1 MKFLYTTNPDKY
13 CHDYG
18 EGVHG
23 RPVHTSKI
31 KEMLA
36 KGWVRNANE
45 LSKESNSKE
54 KAKEAPKEKVIL
66 LTCNEVAKSL
76 GVSILDEQGNKRHY
90 KLIDSAIKE
99 AQANEHNED

>member
-1 MKFLYTTNPDKY
+1 MKFLYTSNPDKF

-36 KGWVRNANE
+36 KGWVRNAKQ

-54 KAKEAPKEKVIL
+54 KAKEAPKEKVV
-66 LTCNEVAKSL
+66 LTRNELAESL
-76 GVSILDEQGNKRHY
+76 GVSILDEQGNKLHY

-99 AQANEHNED
+99 AQANEHNEG